1 MIHVNITPMTES
13 MLDEA
18 AALEKICFSVPWS
31 RAMLEYELTEE
42 SAKWLA
48 AVDNEGHLAGYVGYH
63 QVLDEGSIMNV
74 AVHPDYRRNGI
85 ASKLLHKLFDD
96 LTGVSMVFL
105 EVRDSNEPAQRL
117 YEHFGF
123 KSCGKRRN
131 YYENPTEDAII
142 MVKNM

>member
-1 MIHVNITPMTES
+1 MIKILPMSES
-13 MLDEA
+13 HLDEA

-31 RAMLEYELTEE
+31 RAMLEYELHEE

-48 AVDNEGHLAGYVGYH
+48 AVDGDGHLAGYVGYH

-74 AVHPDYRRNGI
+74 AVHPDHRRKGI
-85 ASKLLHKLFDD
+85 ASKLLHNLFSD
-96 LTGVSMVFL
+96 LTGVSAVYL

-123 KSCGKRRN
+123 KPCGKRRN
-131 YYENPTEDAII
+131 YYEHPTEDAVI